1 MDLEELYAPNHVERL
16 KARSFL
22 RSIAFFDD
30 FSASFEY
37 RDLFSVLEN
46 IAQFDYEK
54 KPYEDDLYFLCK
66 FVEPAL
72 KAIFSNLNT
81 NICRKHLKMPLE
93 KAREFDAKCVLYLA
107 KRPGRSLKEK
117 LCDNKVLS
125 VKRYV
130 NANTHEN
137 RFLKRF
143 IKELLRIIHWR
154 EREFQQ
160 VFEELIF
167 SITSFLKSKV
177 AQQIDEKQAIIPN
190 NLLHCDKHYKR
201 IFKAHDW
208 LCDGVGSLMD
218 LDQIFYL
225 ECLYQAQF
233 YTSINIEPTLIRN
246 EQDLYALIKNSF
258 PIKDLSFEK
267 MRLKAKEFFEN
278 ESRQPI
284 NLNQE
289 IPQLELCKGVYKEM
303 YIDMFSPE
311 PFALLVGNDNEEK
324 ILKLSLL
331 AKKQEDNVYINANDA
346 KGETDEKGYLANA
359 LKDYD
364 ETLVE
369 AFMRDFKERYKIEK
383 LYYLLDD
390 NIKNFEFAK
399 IKHKISLYF
408 KDAKFYPK
416 SVALGFSFLFEN
428 KLKKNER
435 LRYNGVDLVVKENH
449 KSKTFNDCGLVLE
462 RQKSDD
468 SKKALILQD
477 SFIKKALKN
486 FKRALGLE
494 KESFILYK
502 ECLPKLSM
510 EVVKDGRFENFEIIK
525 DKTILGDKETLEIET
540 PFIIPKG
547 LESLALPLI
556 LNEEKIAYQG
566 KIISKDFPLEND
578 EEYKLTL
585 TYDTGTE
592 FNYVLEFKPVNNDL
606 KPIVMEWQRID
617 RVELPTPNPIKKPSI
632 NELKKDFNPKKGKS
646 SDLFEW
652 VLEPL
657 EILKDLNS
665 PPRFVLERDKKYL
678 EKKLECGGISIIGED
693 KNNEL
698 FYIVETNGKKVFCH
712 SRQCKESA
720 NKDELSQGARV
731 CLEVLPNKN
740 NLSKYKYQGKIYGLE
755 KNKEKVLLNTA
766 KNNYQRKPLDEKIK
780 HRIEALKRIK
790 YPCLKIF
797 SHYTLEELE
806 TLNPEFATPFK
817 EHLKRLEKYYF
828 DPQTDN
834 NFKKELLDFFSRL
847 NDSIPE
853 KLQQEFVKLPFAK
866 LYPTDFL
873 LSRCLGSLEKDFQK
887 TIFKNLKDAFF
898 NPKIDQ
904 EICFKI
910 LSIVARVSWKNE
922 KFLKNLMAQTNLEQ
936 QKGFLK
942 RIEEC
947 LKNPKS
953 YFSRACELLLAFL
966 SYRNAKRELELIPES
981 EKTMRLL
988 DSIDKAIKK
997 EVEIKSFVKL
1007 ELKHQSFNNIPP
1019 LLLALRLYLRG
1030 DLEGVGIEIKGTEE
1044 DE

>member
-1 MDLEELYAPNHVERL
+1 M
-16 KARSFL
+16 
-22 RSIAFFDD
+22 
-30 FSASFEY
+30 
-37 RDLFSVLEN
+37 
-46 IAQFDYEK
+46 
-54 KPYEDDLYFLCK
+54 
-66 FVEPAL
+66 
-72 KAIFSNLNT
+72 
-81 NICRKHLKMPLE
+81 
-93 KAREFDAKCVLYLA
+93 
-107 KRPGRSLKEK
+107 
-117 LCDNKVLS
+117 
-125 VKRYV
+125 
-130 NANTHEN
+130 
-137 RFLKRF
+137 
-143 IKELLRIIHWR
+143 
-154 EREFQQ
+154 
-160 VFEELIF
+160 
-167 SITSFLKSKV
+167 
-177 AQQIDEKQAIIPN
+177 
-190 NLLHCDKHYKR
+190 
-201 IFKAHDW
+201 
-208 LCDGVGSLMD
+208 
-218 LDQIFYL
+218 
-225 ECLYQAQF
+225 
-233 YTSINIEPTLIRN
+233 
-246 EQDLYALIKNSF
+246 
-258 PIKDLSFEK
+258 
-267 MRLKAKEFFEN
+267 
-278 ESRQPI
+278 
-284 NLNQE
+284 
-289 IPQLELCKGVYKEM
+289 
-303 YIDMFSPE
+303 
-311 PFALLVGNDNEEK
+311 
-324 ILKLSLL
+324 
-331 AKKQEDNVYINANDA
+331 
-346 KGETDEKGYLANA
+346 ANA

-390 NIKNFEFAK
+390 KIKSFEFDK

-408 KDAKFYPK
+408 KDAKFCPK

-435 LRYNGVDLVVKENH
+435 LRYNGVDLVVKGNH

-468 SKKALILQD
+468 SKKAFILQD

-510 EVVKDGRFENFEIIK
+510 EVVKDGRFKNFEIIK

-547 LESLALPLI
+547 RESFALPLI

-566 KIISKDFPLEND
+566 KITSKDFPLEND

-617 RVELPTPNPIKKPSI
+617 RVELPTPDPIKKPSI
-632 NELKKDFNPKKGKS
+632 NELKNDFNPNKGKS

-652 VLEPL
+652 ALEQL

-665 PPRFVLERDKKYL
+665 APRFFLEREKKFL
-678 EKKLECGGISIIGED
+678 EKKLKCGRISKIGKD
-693 KNNEL
+693 KNNQL

-712 SRQCKESA
+712 SSQCKESA

-731 CLEVLPNKN
+731 CLEVFLDREYP
-740 NLSKYKYQGKIYGLE
+740 SKYRGKIYGLE
-755 KNKEKVLLNTA
+755 KNREIVLLNTA
-766 KNNYQRKPLDEKIK
+766 KNYYQRKPLDEKIK

-817 EHLKRLEKYYF
+817 ECLKRLEEYYF
-828 DPQTDN
+828 DSQTDKD
-834 NFKKELLDFFSRL
+834 FKKEILDFFGRL
-847 NDSIPE
+847 NDSIPA
-853 KLQQEFVKLPFAK
+853 KLQQEFIDLPFE
-866 LYPTDFL
+866 LPSTDF

-887 TIFKNLKDAFF
+887 TIFKNLKVT
-898 NPKIDQ
+898 NPKT
-904 EICFKI
+904 
-910 LSIVARVSWKNE
+910 LSIVARTSWINE
-922 KFLKNLMAQTNLEQ
+922 KFLKNLMEETSLEQ

-942 RIEEC
+942 RIEEY
-947 LKNPKS
+947 LKNPEPL
-953 YFSRACELLLAFL
+953 YFSSTCELLLAFL

-981 EKTMRLL
+981 EKIMRLL

-997 EVEIKSFVKL
+997 ETEIKSFVKL
-1007 ELKHQSFNNIPP
+1007 ELKNQSFNNIPP

-1044 DE
+1044 NTEENE

>member
-16 KARSFL
+16 KTRSFL

-37 RDLFSVLEN
+37 IDLFSVLEN

-54 KPYEDDLYFLCK
+54 KPYKDDLYFLCK

-81 NICRKHLKMPLE
+81 NICREHLKMPLE
-93 KAREFDAKCVLYLA
+93 KVREFDAKCALDLA

-117 LCDNKVLS
+117 LYDNKVLG
-125 VKRYV
+125 VKRYE
-130 NANTHEN
+130 NADTHEN

-143 IKELLRIIHWR
+143 IKELLRIVDRR
-154 EREFQQ
+154 EIEFQQ

-167 SITSFLKSKV
+167 SITSFLKSGV

-190 NLLHCDKHYKR
+190 NLLHFDKHYKR

-208 LCDGVGSLMD
+208 LYNDVGSSMN

-233 YTSINIEPTLIRN
+233 YTSIKIKPTLIKN

-267 MRLKAKEFFEN
+267 MRLKAKEFLEN
-278 ESRQPI
+278 ELKQPI
-284 NLNQE
+284 NLDQE
-289 IPQLELCKGVYKEM
+289 IPQLKLCKGVYKEM
-303 YIDMFSPE
+303 YIDMFNPE

-324 ILKLSLL
+324 ILKLPLL
-331 AKKQEDNVYINANDA
+331 AKKLVKRKEDNIYINANGT
-346 KGETDEKGYLANA
+346 KGEIDKKGYLANA

-428 KLKKNER
+428 KLNKLKKYDNR

-449 KSKTFNDCGLVLE
+449 KSKTFNHCGLVLE

-477 SFIKKALKN
+477 SFIKEDLILENFFIKKALKN

-494 KESFILYK
+494 KEGFILYK

-510 EVVKDGRFENFEIIK
+510 EVIEYGRFKNFEIIK
-525 DKTILGDKETLEIET
+525 DKTILGDKETLEIKT
-540 PFIIPKG
+540 PFTIPKG
-547 LESLALPLI
+547 RESLALPLI

-606 KPIVMEWQRID
+606 KPIVIEWQRID
-617 RVELPTPNPIKKPSI
+617 TKGVELPTPDPIKKPSI
-632 NELKKDFNPKKGKS
+632 DELKNDFNPKRGKS

-652 VLEPL
+652 VLE
-657 EILKDLNS
+657 N
-665 PPRFVLERDKKYL
+665 L
-678 EKKLECGGISIIGED
+678 EKKLECGGISRRGKD
-693 KNNEL
+693 TKNQL
-698 FYIVETNGKKVFCH
+698 FYIVETDDKEVFCH
-712 SRQCKESA
+712 SSLCKSVNE
-720 NKDELSQGARV
+720 DELLLGARV
-731 CLEVLPNKN
+731 CLEVLPDRKDP
-740 NLSKYKYQGKIYGLE
+740 SKYQGKIYGLE
-755 KNKEKVLLNTA
+755 ENKEIILLNTA
-766 KNNYQRKPLDEKIK
+766 KNNYQRKHPDEKIR
-780 HRIEALKRIK
+780 HRIDALKNIK

-817 EHLKRLEKYYF
+817 EHLRRLEKYYF
-828 DPQTDN
+828 DPQTDKD
-834 NFKKELLDFFSRL
+834 FKKELRDFFSRL

-853 KLQQEFVKLPFAK
+853 KLQQEFVKLSS
-866 LYPTDFL
+866 TDFL

-887 TIFKNLKDAFF
+887 TIFKNLKAAFF

-910 LSIVARVSWKNE
+910 LSIVARASWNNE
-922 KFLKNLMAQTNLEQ
+922 KFLKNLMAQTSLEQ

-942 RIEEC
+942 HIEEC
-947 LKNPKS
+947 LENPKS
-953 YFSRACELLLAFL
+953 YFSSACELLLAFL

-981 EKTMRLL
+981 ERTMRLL
-988 DSIDKAIKK
+988 DSIDKAIK
-997 EVEIKSFVKL
+997 EGVEIESFVKL
-1007 ELKHQSFNNIPP
+1007 ELKNQNFNNIPP

>member
-1 MDLEELYAPNHVERL
+1 MDLEELYSPNHVERL

-54 KPYEDDLYFLCK
+54 KPYKDDLYFLCK

-81 NICRKHLKMPLE
+81 NICREHLKMPLE

-143 IKELLRIIHWR
+143 IKELLRIVHRR
-154 EREFQQ
+154 EIEFQQ

-167 SITSFLKSKV
+167 SITSFLKSGV

-190 NLLHCDKHYKR
+190 NLLHFDKHYKR

-208 LCDGVGSLMD
+208 LYNDVGSLMN

-233 YTSINIEPTLIRN
+233 YTSIKIEPKLIKN

-278 ESRQPI
+278 ELKQPI

-303 YIDMFSPE
+303 YIDMFSHE
-311 PFALLVGNDNEEK
+311 PFALLVGNDNKEK
-324 ILKLSLL
+324 ILKLPLL
-331 AKKQEDNVYINANDA
+331 AKKLVKKQEDNIYINANGA
-346 KGETDEKGYLANA
+346 KGEIDKKGYLANA

-416 SVALGFSFLFEN
+416 SVALGLSFLFEN
-428 KLKKNER
+428 KLNKLKKYDDR

-449 KSKTFNDCGLVLE
+449 KGKTFNHCGLVLE
-462 RQKSDD
+462 RQKSDG
-468 SKKALILQD
+468 SKKAFILQD

-494 KESFILYK
+494 KEGFILYK

-510 EVVKDGRFENFEIIK
+510 EVVKDGRFKNFEIIK

-540 PFIIPKG
+540 PFIIHKG

-566 KIISKDFPLEND
+566 KITSKDFPLEND

-592 FNYVLEFKPVNNDL
+592 F
-606 KPIVMEWQRID
+606 
-617 RVELPTPNPIKKPSI
+617 
-632 NELKKDFNPKKGKS
+632 
-646 SDLFEW
+646 
-652 VLEPL
+652 
-657 EILKDLNS
+657 
-665 PPRFVLERDKKYL
+665 
-678 EKKLECGGISIIGED
+678 
-693 KNNEL
+693 
-698 FYIVETNGKKVFCH
+698 
-712 SRQCKESA
+712 
-720 NKDELSQGARV
+720 
-731 CLEVLPNKN
+731 
-740 NLSKYKYQGKIYGLE
+740 
-755 KNKEKVLLNTA
+755 
-766 KNNYQRKPLDEKIK
+766 
-780 HRIEALKRIK
+780 
-790 YPCLKIF
+790 
-797 SHYTLEELE
+797 
-806 TLNPEFATPFK
+806 
-817 EHLKRLEKYYF
+817 
-828 DPQTDN
+828 
-834 NFKKELLDFFSRL
+834 
-847 NDSIPE
+847 
-853 KLQQEFVKLPFAK
+853 
-866 LYPTDFL
+866 
-873 LSRCLGSLEKDFQK
+873 
-887 TIFKNLKDAFF
+887 
-898 NPKIDQ
+898 
-904 EICFKI
+904 
-910 LSIVARVSWKNE
+910 
-922 KFLKNLMAQTNLEQ
+922 
-936 QKGFLK
+936 
-942 RIEEC
+942 
-947 LKNPKS
+947 
-953 YFSRACELLLAFL
+953 
-966 SYRNAKRELELIPES
+966 
-981 EKTMRLL
+981 
-988 DSIDKAIKK
+988 
-997 EVEIKSFVKL
+997 
-1007 ELKHQSFNNIPP
+1007 
-1019 LLLALRLYLRG
+1019 
-1030 DLEGVGIEIKGTEE
+1030 
-1044 DE
+1044 

>member
-1 MDLEELYAPNHVERL
+1 
-16 KARSFL
+16 
-22 RSIAFFDD
+22 
-30 FSASFEY
+30 
-37 RDLFSVLEN
+37 
-46 IAQFDYEK
+46 
-54 KPYEDDLYFLCK
+54 
-66 FVEPAL
+66 
-72 KAIFSNLNT
+72 
-81 NICRKHLKMPLE
+81 
-93 KAREFDAKCVLYLA
+93 
-107 KRPGRSLKEK
+107 
-117 LCDNKVLS
+117 
-125 VKRYV
+125 
-130 NANTHEN
+130 
-137 RFLKRF
+137 
-143 IKELLRIIHWR
+143 
-154 EREFQQ
+154 
-160 VFEELIF
+160 
-167 SITSFLKSKV
+167 
-177 AQQIDEKQAIIPN
+177 
-190 NLLHCDKHYKR
+190 
-201 IFKAHDW
+201 
-208 LCDGVGSLMD
+208 
-218 LDQIFYL
+218 
-225 ECLYQAQF
+225 
-233 YTSINIEPTLIRN
+233 
-246 EQDLYALIKNSF
+246 
-258 PIKDLSFEK
+258 
-267 MRLKAKEFFEN
+267 MR
-278 ESRQPI
+278 
-284 NLNQE
+284 
-289 IPQLELCKGVYKEM
+289 VYKEM
-303 YIDMFSPE
+303 YIDMFSPK
-311 PFALLVGNDNEEK
+311 PFALLVGNGNEEK
-324 ILKLSLL
+324 ILKLPLL
-331 AKKQEDNVYINANDA
+331 AKKQEDNICINANGV
-346 KGETDEKGYLANA
+346 KGEIDKKGYLANA

-416 SVALGFSFLFEN
+416 SVALGLNFLFKN
-428 KLKKNER
+428 KLEKNGR

-477 SFIKKALKN
+477 SFIKEDLILENFFIKKALKN

-494 KESFILYK
+494 KEGFILYK

-510 EVVKDGRFENFEIIK
+510 EAIKDGRFKNFEIIK

-547 LESLALPLI
+547 RESFALPLI

-566 KIISKDFPLEND
+566 KITSKDFPLEND
-578 EEYKLTL
+578 KEYKLTL

-617 RVELPTPNPIKKPSI
+617 TKGVELPTPNPIKKPSI
-632 NELKKDFNPKKGKS
+632 NELKSNFNPKKGKS

-652 VLEPL
+652 ALEQ
-657 EILKDLNS
+657 
-665 PPRFVLERDKKYL
+665 L
-678 EKKLECGGISIIGED
+678 EKKLECGGISKIGKD

-698 FYIVETNGKKVFCH
+698 FYIVETNGKEIFCH
-712 SRQCKESA
+712 SRQCKESV

-731 CLEVLPNKN
+731 CLEVL
-740 NLSKYKYQGKIYGLE
+740 LDREDTGKYQGKIYGLE

-817 EHLKRLEKYYF
+817 EYLRRLEEYYF
-828 DPQTDN
+828 DPQTDKD
-834 NFKKELLDFFSRL
+834 FKKEILDFFGRL
-847 NDSIPE
+847 NDSIPA
-853 KLQQEFVKLPFAK
+853 KLQQEFINL
-866 LYPTDFL
+866 LSTDFL

-887 TIFKNLKDAFF
+887 TIFKKLKVT
-898 NPKIDQ
+898 NPKT
-904 EICFKI
+904 
-910 LSIVARVSWKNE
+910 LSIVARASWINE
-922 KFLKNLMAQTNLEQ
+922 KFLKNLMAQTSLEQ

-947 LKNPKS
+947 LKDPDPF
-953 YFSRACELLLAFL
+953 YFSSACELLLVFL
-966 SYRNAKRELELIPES
+966 SYRNAKRELELIHES

-988 DSIDKAIKK
+988 DSIDKAIEK
-997 EVEIKSFVKL
+997 ETEIKSFVKL
-1007 ELKHQSFNNIPP
+1007 ELKNQSFNNIPP

>member
-1 MDLEELYAPNHVERL
+1 
-16 KARSFL
+16 
-22 RSIAFFDD
+22 
-30 FSASFEY
+30 
-37 RDLFSVLEN
+37 
-46 IAQFDYEK
+46 
-54 KPYEDDLYFLCK
+54 
-66 FVEPAL
+66 
-72 KAIFSNLNT
+72 
-81 NICRKHLKMPLE
+81 MPLE
-93 KAREFDAKCVLYLA
+93 KAREFDAKCVLYLS

-143 IKELLRIIHWR
+143 IKELLKIIHWR
-154 EREFQQ
+154 EIEFQQ

-177 AQQIDEKQAIIPN
+177 AQQIDEKQAIMPN
-190 NLLHCDKHYKR
+190 NLLHFDKHYKR

-208 LCDGVGSLMD
+208 LYDGVGSLMN

-246 EQDLYALIKNSF
+246 EQDLYALIENSF
-258 PIKDLSFEK
+258 PVKDLSFEK

-278 ESRQPI
+278 ELKQPI

-303 YIDMFSPE
+303 YIDMFGPK

-324 ILKLSLL
+324 ILKLPLL
-331 AKKQEDNVYINANDA
+331 AKKQEDNIYINANGTKD
-346 KGETDEKGYLANA
+346 ETDEKGYLANA
-359 LKDYD
+359 LKRYD
-364 ETLVE
+364 ENLVE

-390 NIKNFEFAK
+390 KIKNFEFAK

-416 SVALGFSFLFEN
+416 SVALGFSSLFEN

-435 LRYNGVDLVVKENH
+435 LHYNGVDLVVKENH

-468 SKKALILQD
+468 SKKAFILQD

-494 KESFILYK
+494 REGFILYK

-525 DKTILGDKETLEIET
+525 DKTTLGNKETLEIET

-547 LESLALPLI
+547 RESFALPLI

-566 KIISKDFPLEND
+566 KITSKDFPLEND

-606 KPIVMEWQRID
+606 KPIVIEWQRID
-617 RVELPTPNPIKKPSI
+617 RVELPTPDPIKKPSVD
-632 NELKKDFNPKKGKS
+632 ELKNDFNPNKGKS

-652 VLEPL
+652 ALEPL
-657 EILKDLNS
+657 ETLKDLNS
-665 PPRFVLERDKKYL
+665 PPRFVLERGIEFL
-678 EKKLECGGISIIGED
+678 EKKLECGGISKIGKD
-693 KNNEL
+693 RNNEL

-720 NKDELSQGARV
+720 NRNELSQGTRV
-731 CLEVLPNKN
+731 CLEVFLDKN
-740 NLSKYKYQGKIYGLE
+740 DPSKYRGKIYGLE

-817 EHLKRLEKYYF
+817 EHLRRLEEYYF
-828 DPQTDN
+828 DPQTDKD
-834 NFKKELLDFFSRL
+834 FKKEILDFFGRL
-847 NDSIPE
+847 NDSIPA
-853 KLQQEFVKLPFAK
+853 KLQQEFINLPFE
-866 LYPTDFL
+866 LPSTDF

-887 TIFKNLKDAFF
+887 TIFKNLT
-898 NPKIDQ
+898 NPKT
-904 EICFKI
+904 
-910 LSIVARVSWKNE
+910 LSIVARTSWINE
-922 KFLKNLMAQTNLEQ
+922 KFLKNLMAQTSLEQ

-942 RIEEC
+942 RIEKC
-947 LKNPKS
+947 LKNPEPF
-953 YFSRACELLLAFL
+953 YFSSACELLLAFL

-997 EVEIKSFVKL
+997 ETEIKSFVKL
-1007 ELKHQSFNNIPP
+1007 ELKNQSFNNIPP

>member
-1 MDLEELYAPNHVERL
+1 M
-16 KARSFL
+16 
-22 RSIAFFDD
+22 
-30 FSASFEY
+30 
-37 RDLFSVLEN
+37 
-46 IAQFDYEK
+46 
-54 KPYEDDLYFLCK
+54 
-66 FVEPAL
+66 
-72 KAIFSNLNT
+72 
-81 NICRKHLKMPLE
+81 
-93 KAREFDAKCVLYLA
+93 
-107 KRPGRSLKEK
+107 
-117 LCDNKVLS
+117 
-125 VKRYV
+125 
-130 NANTHEN
+130 
-137 RFLKRF
+137 
-143 IKELLRIIHWR
+143 
-154 EREFQQ
+154 
-160 VFEELIF
+160 
-167 SITSFLKSKV
+167 
-177 AQQIDEKQAIIPN
+177 
-190 NLLHCDKHYKR
+190 
-201 IFKAHDW
+201 
-208 LCDGVGSLMD
+208 
-218 LDQIFYL
+218 
-225 ECLYQAQF
+225 
-233 YTSINIEPTLIRN
+233 
-246 EQDLYALIKNSF
+246 
-258 PIKDLSFEK
+258 KDLSFEK
-267 MRLKAKEFFEN
+267 MSLKAKEFLEN
-278 ESRQPI
+278 ELKQPI
-284 NLNQE
+284 NLDQE

-324 ILKLSLL
+324 ILKLPLL
-331 AKKQEDNVYINANDA
+331 AKKQEDNIYINANGA
-346 KGETDEKGYLANA
+346 KSEIDEKGYLANA

-369 AFMRDFKERYKIEK
+369 AFMRDFKERYKIER

-416 SVALGFSFLFEN
+416 SVALGISFLFEN
-428 KLKKNER
+428 KLNKLKKYDDC
-435 LRYNGVDLVVKENH
+435 LHYNGVDLVVKENH
-449 KSKTFNDCGLVLE
+449 KSKTFNHCGLVLE

-477 SFIKKALKN
+477 SFIKGDLILENFFIKKALKN
-486 FKRALGLE
+486 FKIALGLE
-494 KESFILYK
+494 KEGLILYK
-502 ECLPKLSM
+502 ECLHKLSM
-510 EVVKDGRFENFEIIK
+510 EVIKDGRFKNFEIIK

-540 PFIIPKG
+540 PFTIPKG

-606 KPIVMEWQRID
+606 KPIVIEWQRID
-617 RVELPTPNPIKKPSI
+617 TKGVELPTPDPIKKPSI
-632 NELKKDFNPKKGKS
+632 DELKDDFNPKKGKS

-652 VLEPL
+652 ALEHL

-665 PPRFVLERDKKYL
+665 APGFFLKREIKHL
-678 EKKLECGGISIIGED
+678 EKKLECGGISTIRKD
-693 KNNEL
+693 KNHQL
-698 FYIVETNGKKVFCH
+698 FYIVETDGKKVFCH
-712 SRQCKESA
+712 SNQCEENV
-720 NKDELSQGARV
+720 NKDELSLGARV
-731 CLEVLPNKN
+731 CLEVFPDRKDP
-740 NLSKYKYQGKIYGLE
+740 SKYQGKIYGLE
-755 KNKEKVLLNTA
+755 ENKEIILLNTA
-766 KNNYQRKPLDEKIK
+766 KNNYQRKSLDEKIK
-780 HRIEALKRIK
+780 HRIEVLKNIK

-806 TLNPEFATPFK
+806 TRNPEFATPFK
-817 EHLKRLEKYYF
+817 EYLRRLEKYYF
-828 DPQTDN
+828 DPQTDED
-834 NFKKELLDFFSRL
+834 FKKELLDFFSRL

-887 TIFKNLKDAFF
+887 TIVKNLKAAFF

-910 LSIVARVSWKNE
+910 LSIVARASWNNE
-922 KFLKNLMAQTNLEQ
+922 KLLKNLMAQTNLEQ

-947 LKNPKS
+947 LENPKPF
-953 YFSRACELLLAFL
+953 YFSSACELLLAFL

-981 EKTMRLL
+981 ERTMRLL
-988 DSIDKAIKK
+988 DSIDKAIEK
-997 EVEIKSFVKL
+997 EIEIKSFVKL
-1007 ELKHQSFNNIPP
+1007 ELKHQSFNNIQP

-1030 DLEGVGIEIKGTEE
+1030 DFEGVGIEIKGTEE

>member
-1 MDLEELYAPNHVERL
+1 MDLEELYAPNHVGRL

-54 KPYEDDLYFLCK
+54 KPYKDDLYFLCK

-93 KAREFDAKCVLYLA
+93 KAREFDAKCALDLA

-117 LCDNKVLS
+117 LCDNRVLS

-130 NANTHEN
+130 NVNTHEN

-143 IKELLRIIHWR
+143 IKELLRIVHWR
-154 EREFQQ
+154 EKEFQQ

-167 SITSFLKSKV
+167 SITSFLKSEI

-190 NLLHCDKHYKR
+190 NLLHFDKHYKR

-208 LCDGVGSLMD
+208 LYNDVDDDVESLTN

-233 YTSINIEPTLIRN
+233 YTSIKIEPTLIEN
-246 EQDLYALIKNSF
+246 EQDLYALIENSF

-267 MRLKAKEFFEN
+267 MRLKAEEFLEN
-278 ESRQPI
+278 ELKQPI

-324 ILKLSLL
+324 TLKLPLL
-331 AKKQEDNVYINANDA
+331 AKKLVKKQEDNTYINANGA
-346 KGETDEKGYLANA
+346 KGEIDEKGYLANA

-416 SVALGFSFLFEN
+416 SVALGLSFLFEN
-428 KLKKNER
+428 KLKKNDR
-435 LRYNGVDLVVKENH
+435 LRYNGVDLVVKEDH
-449 KSKTFNDCGLVLE
+449 KSKTFNDFGLVLE

-468 SKKALILQD
+468 SKKAFILQD

-486 FKRALGLE
+486 FKIALGLE
-494 KESFILYK
+494 KKGLILYK

-510 EVVKDGRFENFEIIK
+510 EVIKDGRFKNFEIIK

-540 PFIIPKG
+540 PFTIPKG
-547 LESLALPLI
+547 RESLALPLI

-566 KIISKDFPLEND
+566 KITSKDFPLEND
-578 EEYKLTL
+578 KEYKLTL

-592 FNYVLEFKPVNNDL
+592 FNYVLEFKHVNNDL
-606 KPIVMEWQRID
+606 KPIVIEWQRID
-617 RVELPTPNPIKKPSI
+617 TKGVELPTPDPIKKPSI
-632 NELKKDFNPKKGKS
+632 DELKNDFNPKRGKS

-652 VLEPL
+652 ALEH
-657 EILKDLNS
+657 
-665 PPRFVLERDKKYL
+665 L
-678 EKKLECGGISIIGED
+678 EKKLECGGISIIGKD
-693 KNNEL
+693 RNDQL
-698 FYIVETNGKKVFCH
+698 YYIVETDGKEVFCH
-712 SRQCKESA
+712 SSQCEKSVNE
-720 NKDELSQGARV
+720 DEFSLGARV
-731 CLEVLPNKN
+731 CLEVRPNREDP
-740 NLSKYKYQGKIYGLE
+740 SKYKGKIYGLE
-755 KNKEKVLLNTA
+755 ENKENILL
-766 KNNYQRKPLDEKIK
+766 K
-780 HRIEALKRIK
+780 HRIEALKNIK

-828 DPQTDN
+828 ETDKD
-834 NFKKELLDFFSRL
+834 FKKGLLDFFSRL
-847 NDSIPE
+847 NDSIPK
-853 KLQQEFVKLPFAK
+853 KLQQEFVKLSS
-866 LYPTDFL
+866 TDFL

-887 TIFKNLKDAFF
+887 TIFKKLKAAFF
-898 NPKIDQ
+898 DPKINQ

-910 LSIVARVSWKNE
+910 LSIVARASWNNE
-922 KFLKNLMAQTNLEQ
+922 KFLKNLMAQTSLEQ

-947 LKNPKS
+947 LKNPES
-953 YFSRACELLLAFL
+953 FYFSSACELLLAFL

-981 EKTMRLL
+981 ERTMRLL
-988 DSIDKAIKK
+988 DSIDKAIKE
-997 EVEIKSFVKL
+997 EVKIKSFVKL
-1007 ELKHQSFNNIPP
+1007 ELKNQSFNNIPP